1 MTVPYP
7 PFRDEER
14 LASTTSGTLYICVEC
29 MPQGFRYNMRV
40 SVTSRWGLTAMKRFV
55 IEKADYPT
63 SSGIRIDTE
72 IRQSE
77 CAVGDQQLSC
87 SWECESHNP
96 DWVPDGVSQTMEC
109 GNELF
114 EPEKLEFPVYGQTLA
129 IPRYTLSPPL
139 YSSDDMQAGIQ
150 KFHEFRFRIVCVVVQ
165 SATDV
170 TAQTETQQGQNAAEL
185 VIIRIERAP
194 LKVILFPSGTEDWDW
209 TRQRSTE
216 WPTGRDLEQE
226 AAASCVWLHLSI
238 FFQHPTAVEEATTAA
253 LNARFTMDPDM
264 ESVYLCLLDPGSL
277 ACSTLPDFGYNGY
290 FTFRCWKVTPSASA
304 SGGDTDNSGDT
315 VCPGD
320 NYVLRDVN
328 TLCEEGTEVTDATTC
343 ETAAGQCGP
352 YTWSSFDANSP
363 AEMGGCFFRTVEG
376 DVQYNTFGV
385 RTVD

>member
-1 MTVPYP
+1 MLQ
-7 PFRDEER
+7 ER

-55 IEKADYPT
+55 IEKADYPAPTIRTGSWSSATTRQT
-63 SSGIRIDTE
+63 SQGIRIDTE

-114 EPEKLEFPVYGQTLA
+114 DPEKLEFPVYGQTLA

-194 LKVILFPSGTEDWDW
+194 LKVILFPSGTEFP
-209 TRQRSTE
+209 Q
-216 WPTGRDLEQE
+216 
-226 AAASCVWLHLSI
+226 
-238 FFQHPTAVEEATTAA
+238 
-253 LNARFTMDPDM
+253 N
-264 ESVYLCLLDPGSL
+264 
-277 ACSTLPDFGYNGY
+277 
-290 FTFRCWKVTPSASA
+290 
-304 SGGDTDNSGDT
+304 
-315 VCPGD
+315 
-320 NYVLRDVN
+320 
-328 TLCEEGTEVTDATTC
+328 
-343 ETAAGQCGP
+343 
-352 YTWSSFDANSP
+352 
-363 AEMGGCFFRTVEG
+363 
-376 DVQYNTFGV
+376 
-385 RTVD
+385 